1 MDLNNLADQFATMDS
16 RMQAIAVCAVGA
28 AVLGIACMALL
39 IRLSQR
45 LTDTEDQVKWNALVS
60 SDERL
65 SNYHRCVRLDKAV
78 QTLHDSAEKH
88 ERMLRH
94 MAKMRAAK
102 AAKAKTAK
110 KPKAAPKLK
119 VKAA

>member
-1 MDLNNLADQFATMDS
+1 MDLNNIADQIATMDS
-16 RMQAIAVCAVGA
+16 RMQAIAVCAGGA

-45 LTDTEDQVKWNALVS
+45 LSDQEECLDYVAVTGELRARATR
-60 SDERL
+60 DCL
-65 SNYHRCVRLDKAV
+65 VRLNEGV

>member
-16 RMQAIAVCAVGA
+16 RMQAVAVCAGGA
-28 AVLGIACMALL
+28 AVLGIVCMALL

-60 SDERL
+60 SGERR
-65 SNYHRCVRLDKAV
+65 SNYVRCVRLDKAV

-110 KPKAAPKLK
+110 KPKATPKLK